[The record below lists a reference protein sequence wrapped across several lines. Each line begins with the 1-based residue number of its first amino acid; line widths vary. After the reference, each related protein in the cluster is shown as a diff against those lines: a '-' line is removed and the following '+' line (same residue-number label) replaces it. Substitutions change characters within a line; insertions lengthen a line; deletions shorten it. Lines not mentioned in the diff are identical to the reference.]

1 MSDLKVGNFKNQG
14 SQVEDID
21 LSKVPPVEPTAPVN
35 TTTESVEPVVEPIV
49 PPVEPVNEPPVEP
62 VTPTEPAQPIS
73 EPSSLTPNTPEP
85 EPAVEFEFNEDKT
98 FEYLSEKLGKD
109 IKSLDDLKQAQT
121 ENPLDSD
128 PYLKK
133 LHEWRT
139 KTGRP
144 IEDWIKYQKDYSKI
158 SDLDVARE
166 TLQHE
171 YPTFTP
177 AEIDAELKSF
187 IPNDLDDEEDVST
200 KARNLKKYST
210 KGRTILQDL
219 VSDLGTPSQQSFSP
233 EVTQDL
239 QLAKQVKQDYIANKQ
254 ASETYN
260 KNISTVAKSVDSL
273 KLSLSDDLT
282 IDFKVSDESKK
293 TLPEMVTTMPHWKNQ
308 DGSWNH
314 QSIVEDA
321 IIIKHHKEMIRL
333 AFEQGKNSGEE
344 QIIRQTNNTTL
355 GEPTPMSGAQTGK
368 KGVEIEGFDDF
379 IGKSNMK
386 LRFNK

>member
-1 MSDLKVGNFKNQG
+1 MNELKVGNFKSKN
-14 SQVEDID
+14 SQYEDID
-21 LSKVPPVEPTAPVN
+21 LSKVPPVEPTEPVV
-35 TTTESVEPVVEPIV
+35 TPTEPVEPVDEPIV
-49 PPVEPVNEPPVEP
+49 TPTEPVNEPPAEP
-62 VTPTEPAQPIS
+62 VSPTEPAQPNN

-85 EPAVEFEFNEDKT
+85 EPVVEFEFNEDKT

-144 IEDWIKYQKDYSKI
+144 IEDWIKYQKDYSKM

-210 KGRTILQDL
+210 KGRDTLQKL
-219 VSDLGTPSQQSFSP
+219 VSDLGDVPQQMFSP
-233 EVTQDL
+233 EVQQDL
-239 QLAKQVKQDYIANKQ
+239 KLAKQVKQDYAANQK
-254 ASETYN
+254 ASEEYN
-260 KNISTVAKSVDSL
+260 NKISTVAKSVDSL

-321 IIIKHHKEMIRL
+321 IVIKHYKEMIKL

-344 QIIRQTNNTTL
+344 EIIRQTNNTTL
-355 GEPTPMSGAQTGK
+355 GEPTPMSGAPSGK

-379 IGKSNMK
+379 VGKSGMK